1 MNFLRRLIAGTLL
14 VSAVGAAKARAQ
26 DTSVALADVPAAV
39 QRAANEAAKGSSIES
54 IRQRNR
60 DGRAVYEIRW
70 QRGESAPER
79 LVVDETGAPLSF
91 DGEAPSIT
99 ADAGQR
105 NPRLGPARAKA
116 PELEPMI
123 NLNTLPP
130 AVRDAI
136 AGQAAG
142 REIVDLDRETWRGR
156 TVYEIE
162 FKGLGIVQQIYFAE
176 DGSVVTATPEGDATA
191 GAKPVYVLMGAQLA
205 HVPEPVRVAV
215 LREAG
220 EAEVKDVDVERHDGQ
235 PLYEILIGD
244 GPDAYL
250 LYLSEDGKVLH
261 DSRPADSR
269 GKP

>member
-1 MNFLRRLIAGTLL
+1 MNFLRRLMASALL
-14 VSAVGAAKARAQ
+14 VSAVGAASAGAQ

-39 QRAANEAAKGSSIES
+39 QRAAKEAAKGSSIES
-54 IRQRNR
+54 IRQRKR

-79 LVVDETGAPLSF
+79 LVVDETGTPLSF
-91 DGEAPSIT
+91 EGDAPST
-99 ADAGQR
+99 SADAGER
-105 NPRLGPARAKA
+105 TPRREEARAKA

-123 NLNTLPP
+123 DLNTLPP

-136 AGQAAG
+136 ASQAAG
-142 REIVDLDRETWRGR
+142 REVVDLDRETWRGR
-156 TVYEIE
+156 PVYEVE

-176 DGSVVTATPEGDATA
+176 DGSVVTATPEGDAAA

-205 HVPEPVRVAV
+205 HVPEPVRLAV

-235 PLYEILIGD
+235 PLYEVLLGD

-250 LYLSEDGKVLH
+250 LYLGEDGKMLH
-261 DSRPADSR
+261 DSRPAGSR